1 MILETVLAMCLLASG
16 LGFGPSWDA
25 VAWMQL
31 SRTELVVE
39 FERLSDQAV
48 RRLRKA
54 ITSSVHVASAH
65 MEIGVHLFAALL
77 SPRVCEL
84 SSCLPCAGCQSCNC
98 GTKRL

>member
-1 MILETVLAMCLLASG
+1 MILETVLAICLLASG

-39 FERLSDQAV
+39 FERLSDQAF

-54 ITSSVHVASAH
+54 ITSCVHVASAH
-65 MEIGVHLFAALL
+65 MEIGVHLSAASAVTVCMRALFM
-77 SPRVCEL
+77 SAVCRVPEF
-84 SSCLPCAGCQSCNC
+84 
-98 GTKRL
+98 

>member
-65 MEIGVHLFAALL
+65 MEIGVHLFAASAVTACMQALFT
-77 SPRVCEL
+77 SAVCRVPEF
-84 SSCLPCAGCQSCNC
+84 
-98 GTKRL
+98 